1 MYQSLVARNRES
13 EREHGRPPSN
23 TLLYL
28 PYILVNTHRSTTID
42 CSISN
47 DKLVLFIFAHQYFAS
62 FRTEYLFNFDQP
74 FEIHDDIEVLRR
86 MDLAHGLQSPTTM
99 TSEQIAT
106 VKSMIPDA
114 MHVYVD
120 RLVDGT
126 LDASVPVDQTAGG
139 DGDAGANNGFVVF

>member
-1 MYQSLVARNRES
+1 
-13 EREHGRPPSN
+13 
-23 TLLYL
+23 
-28 PYILVNTHRSTTID
+28 
-42 CSISN
+42 
-47 DKLVLFIFAHQYFAS
+47 
-62 FRTEYLFNFDQP
+62 
-74 FEIHDDIEVLRR
+74 

-99 TSEQIAT
+99 TPEQIAT

-126 LDASVPVDQTAGG
+126 LDASVPIDQAAGG